1 MNIGWPE
8 GIWLGFIIF
17 NIVIAAIMD
26 GEPKKNAKHSFPI
39 TLVGSAISVGL
50 LYWGGFF
57 A

>member
-8 GIWLGFIIF
+8 GIWLALAALSL
-17 NIVIAAIMD
+17 VIMALAN
-26 GEPKKNAKHSFPI
+26 GLPRTGNHSFAG
-39 TLVGSAISVGL
+39 TLANVLLVGIL